1 MVADFSLGMYL
12 AARAGEYAV
21 TDPTL
26 KRLLGRPTTP
36 AHVTLERIV
45 AAAT

>member
-1 MVADFSLGMYL
+1 MYL

-26 KRLLGRPTTP
+26 ENILGRASTP
-36 AHVTLERIV
+36 ARDTLERIV
-45 AAAT
+45 AAGA